1 MNIIYIKA
9 YNTYAKYAMFIHVLL
24 VHKLIT
30 LQKQSSVFCKKN
42 VLNVCNVL
50 SALGVGD
57 VYFS

>member
-1 MNIIYIKA
+1 ML
-9 YNTYAKYAMFIHVLL
+9 NTGPCLKVLFNML

-50 SALGVGD
+50 SAFYAPKLSAVQ
-57 VYFS
+57 